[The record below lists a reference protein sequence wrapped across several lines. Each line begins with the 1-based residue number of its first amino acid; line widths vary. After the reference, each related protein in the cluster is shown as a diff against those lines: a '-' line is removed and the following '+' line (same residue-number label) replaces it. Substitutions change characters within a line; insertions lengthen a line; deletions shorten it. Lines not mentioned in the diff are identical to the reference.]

1 VARAVASGVA
11 AGVPAAVAQV
21 IANRADGERITVS
34 NSNSSSPVNTN
45 TNTPTNTN
53 NPTNTNTNN
62 PTNTNTNNPTNTN
75 TNTSMPTNTNTNT
88 NTNDNA
94 PEPDANEASDRRLK
108 RDIARLAE
116 LANGLGIYRFRY
128 LWSDEVFVGVM
139 AQEVLEVMPEA
150 VVIGSDGYMR
160 VNYTKLGIEM
170 LSLEQWTSRLVAGVP
185 SSRALRMDHRSL
197 ALASR

>member
-1 VARAVASGVA
+1 
-11 AGVPAAVAQV
+11 
-21 IANRADGERITVS
+21 
-34 NSNSSSPVNTN
+34 
-45 TNTPTNTN
+45 
-53 NPTNTNTNN
+53 
-62 PTNTNTNNPTNTN
+62 
-75 TNTSMPTNTNTNT
+75 
-88 NTNDNA
+88 
-94 PEPDANEASDRRLK
+94 RRLK

-116 LANGLGIYRFRY
+116 LANGLGVYRFRY